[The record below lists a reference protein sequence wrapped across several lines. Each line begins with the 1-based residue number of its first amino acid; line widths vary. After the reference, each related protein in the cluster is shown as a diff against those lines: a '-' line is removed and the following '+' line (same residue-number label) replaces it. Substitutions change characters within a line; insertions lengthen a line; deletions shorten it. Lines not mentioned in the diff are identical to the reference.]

1 MITLSADQAAAVRAV
16 CCWFRHGID
25 TQQVF
30 FLSGY
35 AGTGKSTTLAYA
47 IAELGLAP
55 DQIVYGCFTMK
66 AALVLRRNGLPASTI
81 HRAIYVPSD
90 PSAAGYETALQQFEA
105 LQQGRPSGMPVT
117 LWRRRLCDLERQLAD
132 IRSVKFVLND
142 KSPVRDCRLVVLDEV
157 SMVNEEMAD
166 DVLAF
171 GKPVLVLGDPAQLPP
186 IKGAS
191 PFAARTPDVMLTE
204 IHRQAAES
212 PIIYLATL
220 ARRGERIPF
229 GSFGSTAHKLRAD
242 ARGPEDLL
250 AASQVICGK
259 HVTRRRLNN
268 EIKAAAGYPAALPE
282 GRGEKLIGLKNM
294 HEIGL
299 FNGQF
304 LEVTGLA
311 GGNDIAFRADI
322 TTEDGDYIE
331 GQRIYTGHFE
341 DHVVFDRNREARD
354 FFEKR
359 DLVELDWGYAITCH
373 KAQGSGFDNV
383 VVVDDGF
390 GFWDRR
396 LRARWTYT
404 AITRASDTLIILAE
418 G

>member
-294 HEIGL
+294 HEIGT
-299 FNGQF
+299 FFADTYHAKRPRGDHPVY
-304 LEVTGLA
+304 EVDSIDRSELTAEYDGSGRILVPA
-311 GGNDIAFRADI
+311 KSLDDIAIVSLPRPHGYQVGAL
-322 TTEDGDYIE
+322 
-331 GQRIYTGHFE
+331 
-341 DHVVFDRNREARD
+341 VEARVRFAEMCD
-354 FFEKR
+354 IDTEWG
-359 DLVELDWGYAITCH
+359 LDP
-373 KAQGSGFDNV
+373 D
-383 VVVDDGF
+383 
-390 GFWDRR
+390 
-396 LRARWTYT
+396 
-404 AITRASDTLIILAE
+404 E
-418 G
+418 